1 MNMNFFIIIY
11 KSIFRGGGAKL
22 DRGSFKN
29 MLKHILR
36 VEAQFLSL
44 RHIFMERHC
53 SILIKQVMLI

>member
-11 KSIFRGGGAKL
+11 KSIFRGGVKL
-22 DRGSFKN
+22 DSGSFKN